1 MTLGFR
7 RISTRFGETAF
18 GVNKKGA
25 SVVAPRRPF
34 ILMQPSRFAE
44 RRLQIQLQRL
54 RLVHAAH
61 AAGAWGAAAVSC
73 AGFLRFLDVCHQSFG
88 GEHEARDGSGV
99 LQSETGYLGRVNH
112 AGLDQIAVLAR
123 VRVVAEVLVLGLAD
137 FAENYGT
144 FVAGIV
150 NDLTERLFEGALHN
164 VDADG
169 IVIMQLELI
178 ESRDAAD

>member
-1 MTLGFR
+1 MALGFR

-44 RRLQIQLQRL
+44 RRLQIQLQRP
-54 RLVHAAH
+54 RLVKHAH

-88 GEHEARDGSGV
+88 SERAGRDGRGV
-99 LQSETGYLGRVNH
+99 ML
-112 AGLDQIAVLAR
+112 
-123 VRVVAEVLVLGLAD
+123 
-137 FAENYGT
+137 
-144 FVAGIV
+144 
-150 NDLTERLFEGALHN
+150 
-164 VDADG
+164 
-169 IVIMQLELI
+169 
-178 ESRDAAD
+178 